1 MWLKRVQGGRL
12 EVVEGIG
19 QTELGVPFQADQ
31 TFARMVLKDG
41 TGRFEKPTASEVKA
55 AEKAAKEAPAA
66 PAATGDGSN
75 PAPAGEDASPEAAP
89 DHANPDADLDSGK
102 EE

>member
-12 EVVEGIG
+12 EVVEGVG

-41 TGRFEKPTASEVKA
+41 TGRFEKPTAAQVKA
-55 AEKAAKEAPAA
+55 AEKQSGREPAA

-75 PAPAGEDASPEAAP
+75 PAPAGEEAAPDAAP
-89 DHANPDADLDSGK
+89 DHADPGFGA
-102 EE
+102 EED

>member
-12 EVVEGIG
+12 EVVEGVG
-19 QTELGVPFQADQ
+19 QTEIDVPFQADQ

-41 TGRFEKPTASEVKA
+41 TGRFVKPTAGEVKA
-55 AEKAAKEAPAA
+55 AEKRLKKPTEPATA
-66 PAATGDGSN
+66 SGDGSS
-75 PAPAGEDASPEAAP
+75 PAPAGEEAAPEAAP
-89 DHANPDADLDSGK
+89 NHADPDAGQ